1 MADSHIRSVDSDD
14 NSMKVEGYAIV
25 FNEPS
30 RQITENSETFYEF
43 IIPDAIS
50 DIDWSQVMLLF
61 NHDYNNL
68 LARVD
73 NDTLTITVDDKG
85 VFFSAILPDTTLGRD
100 TYEQVKNGNYKG
112 CSFQFDYYPKD
123 CQRIT
128 GQHGELFHKIT
139 KVSTISELSIVVVPA
154 YDETTVA
161 VARSLNQVVKQ
172 NKKESEEDIK
182 LDKEE
187 ILKQLK
193 ALMEVVTG
201 KDETDETEKP
211 AKDEDKP
218 EQVEDKSDDKPV
230 DSEDKPAPDEPEVPE
245 KEDKDKK
252 PETRDDEDE
261 EIKEDE
267 DRDAVDDK
275 KKDEESKPESDTEDD
290 KGEDEESEDTPKD
303 KDKKKD
309 KGDKEMEIEVD
320 TKKKDEATRSFEQF
334 MKTKGA
340 TRDGLKTV
348 DGQAVIPEQIL
359 SAYTVPNDPNNLAQ
373 YINKVTVSAP
383 AGRLPILSHDTDPL
397 VDVDELAANP
407 EMSKPGIGQV
417 DYKLVTKAGVLPV
430 SFEMVQDAV
439 VNIPQLVSEH
449 AQYKNGRTEQVLIG
463 KVLQGATA
471 STVTGADGLKDAFNH
486 DLANYQKTIVMTES
500 AYAEVDKI
508 KDANGRY
515 LFQESLTAPSGKQ
528 LFGAPVVVVGDEI
541 LGKKG
546 DVKLFIGD
554 LKAFVLEATK
564 ADGVTI
570 KWDDNDIRGSKALI
584 YSRLDVVK
592 ADDKAGK
599 FITFKPE
606 AAQAPAAVK

>member
-1 MADSHIRSVDSDD
+1 MEDTKTRTLDLVANSHMRSVDTDD
-14 NSMKVEGYAIV
+14 SAMKVEGYAIV
-25 FNEPS
+25 FNQPS
-30 RQITENSETFYEF
+30 KQITENSETFYEF
-43 IIPDAIS
+43 ITPDAVS
-50 DIDWSQVMLLF
+50 DIDWSNVMLLF

-68 LARVD
+68 LARAD

-100 TYEQVKNGNYKG
+100 TFEQVKNGNYKG
-112 CSFQFDYYPKD
+112 CSFHFNYYQND

-128 GQHGELFHKIT
+128 GKNGDLLHKIT
-139 KVSTISELSIVVVPA
+139 RVNSITELSIVVVPA
-154 YDETTVA
+154 YDETTVN
-161 VARSLNQVVKQ
+161 VARALNQVIQ
-172 NKKESEEDIK
+172 NDNESEE
-182 LDKEE
+182 LSTLSKED
-187 ILKQLK
+187 ILKQIEALTK
-193 ALMEVVTG
+193 AVSAIEDD
-201 KDETDETEKP
+201 KKP
-211 AKDEDKP
+211 EQSDKDEDKP
-218 EQVEDKSDDKPV
+218 EDKQIEEGQ
-230 DSEDKPAPDEPEVPE
+230 SEDKETVVEDDKKPEPVATDKGDEV
-245 KEDKDKK
+245 EDKDK
-252 PETRDDEDE
+252 E
-261 EIKEDE
+261 
-267 DRDAVDDK
+267 
-275 KKDEESKPESDTEDD
+275 D
-290 KGEDEESEDTPKD
+290 KGE
-303 KDKKKD
+303 
-309 KGDKEMEIEVD
+309 KEMEIEVQ
-320 TKKKDEATRSFEQF
+320 TGSKKDEAVRSFEQF

-340 TRDGLKTV
+340 QRDGLTTL

-359 SAYTVPNDPNNLAQ
+359 AAYTVPNDPNNLAQ

-417 DYKLVTKAGVLPV
+417 DYKLATKAGVLPV

-463 KVLQGATA
+463 KVLQGAKA

-584 YSRLDVVK
+584 YSRLDVVQ
-592 ADDKAGK
+592 ADEKAGK
-599 FITFKPE
+599 FITFEPE
-606 AAQAPAAVK
+606 AAPAGELGK